1 MRGKHRYGCA
11 PIWRFCTVSSRR
23 ICPSNGRLS
32 FRPKPLPSV
41 LTHIYYKKVETI
53 SQRSPVKWRVVVQP
67 SQEYSVAPSD
77 RFIPLAPSRRPRATM
92 HQNEGIQS
100 IQVPR
105 RKPRIN
111 TFNMF
116 DLDSMKSLLH
126 CWFEVSVQQRDNRR
140 GVSSGRANGTNK
152 KPTFQY
158 RTHLME

>member
-11 PIWRFCTVSSRR
+11 PIWRFCTVSSRQ
-23 ICPSNGRLS
+23 ICPSNGRLLVIL
-32 FRPKPLPSV
+32 PKATALCTYPYILQEGSDHFTEVSCKMESSSTAEPG
-41 LTHIYYKKVETI
+41 I
-53 SQRSPVKWRVVVQP
+53 QR
-67 SQEYSVAPSD
+67 
-77 RFIPLAPSRRPRATM
+77 RAIRYVHTSCAIKTRH

-140 GVSSGRANGTNK
+140 GVSSGQPNGTNK
-152 KPTFQY
+152 KPTCQY